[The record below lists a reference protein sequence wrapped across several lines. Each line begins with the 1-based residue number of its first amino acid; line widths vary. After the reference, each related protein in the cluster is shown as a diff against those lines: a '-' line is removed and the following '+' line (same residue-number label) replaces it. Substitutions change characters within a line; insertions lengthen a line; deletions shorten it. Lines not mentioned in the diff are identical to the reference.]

1 LRPARL
7 PCLLVLLTI
16 VLVVGVPVAASAD
29 VPGGPYTLPVDGA
42 VLRHFHAPDHA
53 YGPGHRGVDLA
64 VPPGGSVHAAAGGEV
79 AFVGTVAG
87 HRWVSVDHGD
97 GVRTSYGAMRT
108 TDVQVGDRVTRGER
122 LGTATGTHG
131 EVLRPEAG
139 LHWSARRGGAYIDP
153 LTLLGS
159 VPRPTLVGEGGWR
172 PTAHPN
178 VPYARYEGGS
188 RLGILATPSPTARE
202 AGYAVPP
209 NGHRLLQVQGYG
221 TFGPQPL
228 IDPADLGI
236 DPADSH
242 LFSYA
247 GCEPTA
253 RGCAPRPYG
262 GQDTDLT
269 EAQGA
274 ELLDR
279 QLRALQ
285 RAEPNRPVDLLG
297 HSMGGAII
305 AYWVEHLHD
314 PHDLGLPPVVNLI
327 PVGAPLGGSGAAAL
341 PRAVGDDAVLGRFGE
356 AGRRLA
362 AAAGW
367 DAAGRVSLVSRPVE
381 TYGAPAW
388 WGRPARAPGSIHPT
402 VRVLELAGSR
412 DAIVGRTDAGSVGRA
427 TVLPGGHG
435 TVLDTEVARQAIYDF
450 LREGAVGFEVDSRVG
465 VGSDIT
471 SDAARTVATM
481 LDLWPGRTILR
492 AARLGDRK
500 TVVYEGGKAAVGG
513 PENDAPAVPRGLR
526 QPSFDHAPASGNDHA
541 GGPSFDHAG
550 GPSVGLARGPSLEP
564 APGS

>member
-1 LRPARL
+1 VPS
-7 PCLLVLLTI
+7 LLVLLAA
-16 VLVVGVPVAASAD
+16 VLLVSVPGAAAAD
-29 VPGGPYTLPVDGA
+29 VPAGAYTLPAEGE
-42 VLRHFHAPDHA
+42 VLRHFDAPDHA

-64 VPPGGSVHAAAGGEV
+64 VPPGGAVHAAAAGEV
-79 AFVGTVAG
+79 VFAGTVAG
-87 HRWVSVDHGD
+87 HRWVSVEHGD

-108 TDVQVGDRVTRGER
+108 TDVEVGDRVARGER
-122 LGTATGTHG
+122 LGTATGAHG
-131 EVLRPEAG
+131 EVLRPETG
-139 LHWSARRGGAYIDP
+139 LHWSARRRGAYIDP

-178 VPYARYEGGS
+178 APYARYEGGS
-188 RLGILATPSPTARE
+188 RYGILATPSPAARE

-221 TFGPQPL
+221 TYGPEPL

-236 DPADSH
+236 DPADDH

-262 GQDTDLT
+262 GQATDLT

-305 AYWVEHLHD
+305 AHWVEHLHD
-314 PHDLGLPPVVNLI
+314 PGDLGLPPVVNVI
-327 PVGAPLGGSGAAAL
+327 PVGAPLGGSGTASL
-341 PRAVGDDAVLGRFGE
+341 PRAVGDDPVLGRVGE
-356 AGRRLA
+356 GGRRLA
-362 AAAGW
+362 SAAGW
-367 DAAGRVSLVSRPVE
+367 DAAGRVSLISRPVE
-381 TYGAPAW
+381 TYGAPVW
-388 WGRPARAPGSIHPT
+388 RGRPARAPGSIHPT

-427 TVLPGGHG
+427 TVLPGGHSS
-435 TVLDTEVARQAIYDF
+435 VLDTEAARQAIYDF
-450 LREGAVGFEVDSRVG
+450 LSEGEVGFEVGSRVG

-471 SDAARTVATM
+471 SDAARTAATM

-492 AARLGDRK
+492 AARLGDRN
-500 TVVYEGGKAAVGG
+500 TVVYEGVKASVGG
-513 PENDAPAVPRGLR
+513 PQGDAPAVPRGLR
-526 QPSFDHAPASGNDHA
+526 QPSFDHAHATRRGHAPGPALDHA
-541 GGPSFDHAG
+541 LDPAFDHAPG
-550 GPSVGLARGPSLEP
+550 G
-564 APGS
+564 